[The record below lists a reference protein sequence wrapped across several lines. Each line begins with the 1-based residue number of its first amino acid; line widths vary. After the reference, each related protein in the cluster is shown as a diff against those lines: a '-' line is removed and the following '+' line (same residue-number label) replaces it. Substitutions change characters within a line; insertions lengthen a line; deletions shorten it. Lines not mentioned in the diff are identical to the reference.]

1 MRTRMARLESPAY
14 RARELER
21 VYSEP
26 DLPHSFHYWRG
37 ASGKPYL
44 HLVYSLIGCPAVP
57 RANYVLVRRDDDG
70 RRVALAFGQ
79 TKDDAAT
86 LNRAY
91 LRHEGAKRGVNEVHI
106 HLLAD
111 TPEARDAVEADL
123 RLATIE
129 ARQNSAVDG
138 LPSTTQ
144 AA

>member
-1 MRTRMARLESPAY
+1 MRTLKAHVESPTW
-14 RARELER
+14 RPARKPTR
-21 VYSEP
+21 VYSEI

-79 TKDDAAT
+79 TKDDAVS
-86 LNRAY
+86 LNRAH

-111 TPEARDAVEADL
+111 TPEARDAVEEDL
-123 RLATIE
+123 RLAATE
-129 ARQNSAVDG
+129 A
-138 LPSTTQ
+138 
-144 AA
+144 